1 MFIIVS
7 SQHASLRGGTF
18 HCITIFKRHHYRYV
32 IVRSTVQLDP
42 YSSQLC
48 TETELT
54 VLIILIFYTSS
65 YQSILSTRSYWT
77 DLLEVHWYVE
87 WEKYGVDD
95 WQLLSWSVTTR
106 GRLDVLTRRHRLQLP
121 LLFARKCFSRQ
132 WLHLSISQKIFYIP
146 KSIRIDDTNLYYLVH
161 NLNQH
166 LGY

>member
-1 MFIIVS
+1 M

-18 HCITIFKRHHYRYV
+18 HCITIFKRHHYRYRPT
-32 IVRSTVQLDP
+32 IDMYSRLHSTVQLDP

-65 YQSILSTRSYWT
+65 CQSTLSTRSYWT

-106 GRLDVLTRRHRLQLP
+106 GRLDVLTRRHWLQLP

-146 KSIRIDDTNLYYLVH
+146 KSIHIWY
-161 NLNQH
+161 
-166 LGY
+166 